1 MPDWLIVL
9 LAQAQGGIMR
19 GLANEVRAGGVG
31 GLGLAFALGALHALT
46 PGHGKAA
53 LVAYFLGREGSLAT
67 GLRVALSASLL
78 HVVSG
83 FLASLAL
90 TFAIGQ
96 SLSLSGRGSPWFTI
110 FGYGLIVFAG
120 LIMLWQSLR
129 QSHEHHHHQTG
140 AITLGIGLL
149 PCPLTISVLGFAW
162 IQGTPVMVVL
172 VLISLTLGIATTIGL
187 VAVAAITSRRLAGAA
202 VAKRVYGLERWT
214 RVLQG
219 LAGAAIVFIGFY
231 TLINALA

>member
-83 FLASLAL
+83 FLAFLAL
-90 TFAIGQ
+90 TFVIGQ
-96 SLSLSGRGSPWFTI
+96 RVSLSGRSSPWFTI

-129 QSHEHHHHQTG
+129 QSHEHHHHHTG

-187 VAVAAITSRRLAGAA
+187 VAVTAIASRRLAGAA
-202 VAKRVYGLERWT
+202 VAKRVHGLERWA

>member
-1 MPDWLIVL
+1 MRS
-9 LAQAQGGIMR
+9 LAT
-19 GLANEVRAGGVG
+19 EVRAGGVG
-31 GLGLAFALGALHALT
+31 GLALAFALGALHALT

-83 FLASLAL
+83 FLAFLAL
-90 TFAIGQ
+90 TFVVGQ
-96 SLSLSGRGSPWFTI
+96 SVSLSGRGSPWFTV

-120 LIMLWQSLR
+120 LIMLWQSVR
-129 QSHEHHHHQTG
+129 PSHEHHLHHTG
-140 AITLGIGLL
+140 TITLGVGLL

-162 IQGTPVMVVL
+162 IQGTPMMVLL
-172 VLISLTLGIATTIGL
+172 VLIALTLGIATTIGL
-187 VAVAAITSRRLAGAA
+187 VALAAITSRRLAGAA
-202 VAKRVYGLERWT
+202 LATQVHSFERWG

-219 LAGAAIVFIGFY
+219 TAGAAIVFIGFY
-231 TLINALA
+231 TLISALA

>member
-19 GLANEVRAGGVG
+19 GLATEVRAGGVG

-53 LVAYFLGREGSLAT
+53 LVAYFLGREGGLAT

-83 FLASLAL
+83 FLVFLAL
-90 TFAIGQ
+90 TFVIGQ
-96 SLSLSGRGSPWFTI
+96 SVSLSGRGSPWFTI

-129 QSHEHHHHQTG
+129 QSHQQHHHHTG
-140 AITLGIGLL
+140 AITLGVGLL

-162 IQGTPVMVVL
+162 IQGTPMMVLL
-172 VLISLTLGIATTIGL
+172 VLIALTLGIATTIGL
-187 VAVAAITSRRLAGAA
+187 VAVAAIASRRLAGAA
-202 VAKRVYGLERWT
+202 VATHVSGLERWS

-219 LAGAAIVFIGFY
+219 LAGATIISIGIYMLF
-231 TLINALA
+231 NALA